1 MTGNRISGVRQ
12 GEGSVWGLFGETPM
26 TLIRKLIATWP
37 AAAALCAV
45 IAVALAVS
53 VSAAGSHRSQ
63 QNKTSAQPPVASVE
77 SLTPEAATPS
87 ASCTAARQAVTT
99 ALANEKKEDASEK
112 TASKS
117 ASPVNT
123 DPAEDK
129 TENAAMKPLTN
140 AVRAACAGQLAVP
153 PSAACLAARQ
163 AYTTALAPDKTE
175 DPKEKTSSTE
185 KSTADQ
191 AEDKTEAAALTAKK
205 TAVRTACGTATK

>member
-1 MTGNRISGVRQ
+1 MK
-12 GEGSVWGLFGETPM
+12 
-26 TLIRKLIATWP
+26 LIRKLIAPWP
-37 AAAALCAV
+37 AAAVLCAV

-63 QNKTSAQPPVASVE
+63 QNKSTAQPPVASVE
-77 SLTPEAATPS
+77 SLAPEAATPT

-99 ALANEKKEDASEK
+99 ALANEKKEDATEK
-112 TASKS
+112 AALKS
-117 ASPVNT
+117 ASPVNS

-129 TENAAMKPLTN
+129 TENAAMKPLTA
-140 AVRAACAGQLAVP
+140 AVRTACAGQPAAPL
-153 PSAACLAARQ
+153 SAACLAARQ
-163 AYTTALAPDKTE
+163 GYTTALAPDKTE

-205 TAVRTACGTATK
+205 TALRAACGSATK

>member
-1 MTGNRISGVRQ
+1 MK
-12 GEGSVWGLFGETPM
+12 
-26 TLIRKLIATWP
+26 LIRNLIATWP

-45 IAVALAVS
+45 IAIGLAVS

-63 QNKTSAQPPVASVE
+63 QTNSSAPHHAATVE
-77 SLTPEAATPS
+77 TQAPEAATPT

-99 ALANEKKEDASEK
+99 ALANEKKEDTTEK
-112 TASKS
+112 AASKS

-129 TENAAMKPLTN
+129 TESAALKPLRDAART
-140 AVRAACAGQLAVP
+140 ACAGQPPAP

-191 AEDKTEAAALTAKK
+191 AEDKTEAAALKAKK
-205 TAVRTACGTATK
+205 TAVSAACGSATK